1 LSIAIEA
8 VTRRKSVTVKASL
21 MKNKT
26 IALTIISCILI
37 RNIRQNAFATK
48 VLILQAVDL
57 ILSRLTGISYFII
70 TEKQSWTLI
79 LSTYSIWS
87 DDIQPESNL
96 FHMPRTAVHAPSNT
110 CARCL
115 RAYRQHYVSQ
125 VAQYPQPRIFSSTS
139 PSRTSDA
146 SASAEKLES
155 TNRAQNGSSKSVSSE
170 ASQQESGAM
179 SRRLA
184 EATEDAVLE
193 GGRAGRKAIEEAG
206 FSEEL
211 KQKLLERVQ
220 AQKFQ
225 SDNAAAF
232 AEAGLSSRAGRGT
245 RDIAASP
252 AWTGTESTEDAV
264 LRMLSDAHKPLKPGL
279 RGKANAPAVV
289 DLRVQRE
296 PKQSSGQRLANARD
310 KSSIYSIAKD
320 TQMSE
325 KEQEAMR
332 KELKERFMPGA
343 RAMPSTFQGLAALAN
358 ERIEDAI
365 ARGQFKNIPRGKAI
379 ERDARADNPFIDTTE
394 YIMNKMIQRQDIVP
408 PWIEKQQELVRAANV
423 FRGRLRNDWKRHAAR
438 TISSRGGSLQEQV
451 KRAEQNAESERFY
464 NPKKRAVEQISVPTN
479 VTSDPVMVKI
489 TQEAPSPMSRDNPV
503 PVVQVAVETKDAE
516 IPITEP
522 VQVPVTTSAT
532 EALGGTSP
540 STPEP
545 ATPRPLPAPFRDSVW
560 EKAELSYL
568 TLAIT
573 NLNNLTRSYNLMAP
587 ELAKKPYFSLEREL
601 KSCYADVA
609 PQLGQDIIER
619 AARPAKDLVEKVG
632 HRPGGLLEKFG
643 GETANVYDSKKPL
656 YGFREFWNDLWGER
670 RV

>member
-1 LSIAIEA
+1 
-8 VTRRKSVTVKASL
+8 
-21 MKNKT
+21 
-26 IALTIISCILI
+26 
-37 RNIRQNAFATK
+37 
-48 VLILQAVDL
+48 
-57 ILSRLTGISYFII
+57 
-70 TEKQSWTLI
+70 
-79 LSTYSIWS
+79 
-87 DDIQPESNL
+87 
-96 FHMPRTAVHAPSNT
+96 
-110 CARCL
+110 
-115 RAYRQHYVSQ
+115 
-125 VAQYPQPRIFSSTS
+125 
-139 PSRTSDA
+139 
-146 SASAEKLES
+146 
-155 TNRAQNGSSKSVSSE
+155 
-170 ASQQESGAM
+170 M

-225 SDNAAAF
+225 SENAAAF

-245 RDIAASP
+245 RDIAAAP
-252 AWTGTESTEDAV
+252 AWTGAESIEDAV

-279 RGKANAPAVV
+279 RGSGRVNAPAVV
-289 DLRVQRE
+289 DLRVKRE
-296 PKQSSGQRLANARD
+296 PKRSSGQRLANARD
-310 KSSIYSIAKD
+310 KASIYSITRD

-325 KEQEAMR
+325 KEREVVR
-332 KELKERFMPGA
+332 KEFKERFTPGA
-343 RAMPSTFQGLAALAN
+343 RAMPSSFQGLAALAN
-358 ERIEDAI
+358 EKIEDAI

-438 TISSRGGSLQEQV
+438 TISSRGGNLQEQV
-451 KRAEQNAESERFY
+451 KRAERNAESESFY

-479 VTSDPVMVKI
+479 LTSDPVMVKI
-489 TQEAPSPMSRDNPV
+489 TQEAPSLMSADSPA
-503 PVVQVAVETKDAE
+503 PVVQVTVETKDAE

-522 VQVPVTTSAT
+522 LQVPVTASIA
-532 EALGGTSP
+532 EAQPPTDMPP

-545 ATPRPLPAPFRDSVW
+545 ATPRPLPAPFRDAVW
-560 EKAELSYL
+560 EKTELSYL

-609 PQLGQDIIER
+609 PQLGQAIIER
-619 AARPAKDLVEKVG
+619 AAKPAKELVEKVG
-632 HRPGGLLEKFG
+632 HRPGGVLERFG
-643 GETANVYDSKKPL
+643 GETAKVYDSKKPL

>member
-1 LSIAIEA
+1 MEQEA
-8 VTRRKSVTVKASL
+8 
-21 MKNKT
+21 
-26 IALTIISCILI
+26 
-37 RNIRQNAFATK
+37 
-48 VLILQAVDL
+48 
-57 ILSRLTGISYFII
+57 
-70 TEKQSWTLI
+70 
-79 LSTYSIWS
+79 
-87 DDIQPESNL
+87 
-96 FHMPRTAVHAPSNT
+96 
-110 CARCL
+110 
-115 RAYRQHYVSQ
+115 
-125 VAQYPQPRIFSSTS
+125 
-139 PSRTSDA
+139 
-146 SASAEKLES
+146 
-155 TNRAQNGSSKSVSSE
+155 
-170 ASQQESGAM
+170 GAM

-184 EATEDAVLE
+184 DATEDAVLE

-225 SDNAAAF
+225 SENAAAF
-232 AEAGLSSRAGRGT
+232 AEAGLTSSAGRGT
-245 RDIAASP
+245 RDNAAAP
-252 AWTGTESTEDAV
+252 VWTGTESTEDTI
-264 LRMLSDAHKPLKPGL
+264 LRMLNDAHKPLQPGL
-279 RGKANAPAVV
+279 RASGRINAPVV
-289 DLRVQRE
+289 DLRPKRE
-296 PKQSSGQRLANARD
+296 PKRTSGQRLANARD
-310 KSSIYSIAKD
+310 KTSIYSIAKD

-325 KEQEAMR
+325 KEREAMR
-332 KELKERFMPGA
+332 KELKERFTPGA
-343 RAMPSTFQGLAALAN
+343 RAIPSSFQGLAALAN

-365 ARGQFKNIPRGKAI
+365 ARGKFKNIPRGKAI

-438 TISSRGGSLQEQV
+438 TLSSRGGSLQEQV
-451 KRAEQNAESERFY
+451 RTAERYAESERFC

-489 TQEAPSPMSRDNPV
+489 TQEAPSPTGTDSPA

-516 IPITEP
+516 IPITGP
-522 VQVPVTTSAT
+522 LHVPVVTSAA
-532 EALGGTSP
+532 EAIIDTAP
-540 STPEP
+540 STLEP
-545 ATPRPLPAPFRDSVW
+545 AAPRTLPALFRDSVW

-609 PQLGQDIIER
+609 PQLGQAIIDR
-619 AARPAKDLVEKVG
+619 AARPAKELVEKVG
-632 HRPGGLLEKFG
+632 HRPGGVLERFG
-643 GETANVYDSKKPL
+643 GETAKVYDSKKPL
-656 YGFREFWNDLWGER
+656 YGFREFWNDLLGEK

>member
-1 LSIAIEA
+1 
-8 VTRRKSVTVKASL
+8 
-21 MKNKT
+21 
-26 IALTIISCILI
+26 
-37 RNIRQNAFATK
+37 
-48 VLILQAVDL
+48 
-57 ILSRLTGISYFII
+57 
-70 TEKQSWTLI
+70 
-79 LSTYSIWS
+79 
-87 DDIQPESNL
+87 
-96 FHMPRTAVHAPSNT
+96 
-110 CARCL
+110 
-115 RAYRQHYVSQ
+115 
-125 VAQYPQPRIFSSTS
+125 
-139 PSRTSDA
+139 
-146 SASAEKLES
+146 
-155 TNRAQNGSSKSVSSE
+155 
-170 ASQQESGAM
+170 M

-225 SDNAAAF
+225 SDNTAAF

-325 KEQEAMR
+325 KEREAMR

-438 TISSRGGSLQEQV
+438 TISSRGGSLEEQV

-532 EALGGTSP
+532 EALGGTST

-609 PQLGQDIIER
+609 PQLGQAIIER

-632 HRPGGLLEKFG
+632 HRPGGVLEKFG